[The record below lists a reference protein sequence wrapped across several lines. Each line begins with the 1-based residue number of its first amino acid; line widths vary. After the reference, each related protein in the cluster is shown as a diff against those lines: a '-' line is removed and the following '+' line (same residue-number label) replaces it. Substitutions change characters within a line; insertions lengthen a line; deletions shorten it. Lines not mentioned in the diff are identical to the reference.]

1 VTPADPGTGKA
12 APPGSPAWYALLFTP
27 EASRDA
33 VGALFE
39 LRAEIMDS
47 ARTPAEPAV
56 AQARLDWWRAEIA
69 GYGAGHAQHPALRRV
84 QAAGLAGVVQPEY
97 LLEMVDAFASEL
109 DEAPC
114 STYAELTLYCYRSG
128 GVLHEMVA
136 GALGLADARNER
148 GVVRYAQ
155 RLGTGARLVEL
166 LANLRGDL
174 AAGRHL
180 LPRDWIAETGAAER
194 FEGQQ
199 IDPVLAACVDR
210 LAGEARA
217 ALDDAESLLPRA
229 ERPRQRT
236 GLVLAALYR
245 RHLDRLHRSGFD
257 PGALPGNLDN
267 LWTCWRAA
275 RKARAPG

>member
-1 VTPADPGTGKA
+1 MTPTDPGTSKA
-12 APPGSPAWYALLFTP
+12 APPGAPTWYALLFTP
-27 EASRDA
+27 EPSRDA
-33 VGALFE
+33 VSALFE
-39 LRAEIMDS
+39 VRAEIMDS

-56 AQARLDWWRAEIA
+56 AQARLEWWRAEIA

-84 QAAGLAGVVQPEY
+84 HTAGLAGVVQPEY
-97 LLEMVDAFASEL
+97 LLEIVDAFASEL

-114 STYAELTLYCYRSG
+114 QTWAELALYCYRSG

-136 GALGLADARNER
+136 GALGLADPRNER
-148 GVVRYAQ
+148 AVVRYAQ

-194 FEGQQ
+194 FDGRHV
-199 IDPVLAACVDR
+199 DPALAACVDR

-217 ALDDAESLLPRA
+217 ALDDAESLLPRV

-245 RHLDRLHRSGFD
+245 RHLDRLHRGGFD
-257 PGALPGNLDN
+257 PAALPGNLDN

-275 RKARAPG
+275 RKARTAG